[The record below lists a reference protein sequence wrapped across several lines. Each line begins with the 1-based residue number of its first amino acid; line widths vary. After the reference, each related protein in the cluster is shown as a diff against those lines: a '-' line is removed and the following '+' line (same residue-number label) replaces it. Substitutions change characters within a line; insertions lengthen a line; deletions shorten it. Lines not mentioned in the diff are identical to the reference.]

1 MSFDS
6 IYKKIKTSFEKTT
19 GHTVYPDS
27 DLGIRMKIFAGELA
41 SLESQ
46 IAESEKQM
54 FPQTA
59 TGVFLARHGQC
70 RDIAKKEAM
79 AAVGVLRF
87 SRSTPASNAI
97 IIPAG
102 TLCTSSSGGGM
113 MYATTTE
120 GMIAKNETSCD
131 IPAVAQEI
139 GLDGNILAKKID
151 TLVSTLAGV
160 EKVEN
165 PANFSGGRPA
175 ESDESFR
182 ARLLDS
188 YINVSN
194 GTNLKFYQDF
204 ALRHPVV
211 TSAKAVMETSGNQLT
226 LYVTDFF
233 RTISQSVIQ
242 ELQAQLE
249 EIRDLNLKVVVKAA
263 TPVVTDITLKILMRS
278 LQNPGLNTNNITE
291 NLRTKI
297 YNLAVGEDVNPYALG
312 AGLKEEV
319 QEAVSVIFVNPNNI
333 RTIAPSSVAS
343 PNKID
348 LIFERV

>member
-6 IYKKIKTSFEKTT
+6 IYQKIKTSFEQET

-27 DLGIRMKIFAGELA
+27 DLGIRMQIFAGELF

-59 TGVFLARHGQC
+59 TGSFLARHGQC
-70 RDIAKKEAM
+70 RDVQKKEAM

-87 SRSTPASNAI
+87 SRATPATSTI
-97 IIPAG
+97 VIPAG
-102 TLCTSSSGGGM
+102 SLCTSSAGGGM

-120 GMIAKNETSCD
+120 GIIAPNATSCD

-165 PANFSGGRPA
+165 PENFSGGRPA
-175 ESDESFR
+175 ESDDSFR
-182 ARLLDS
+182 SRLLDS

-204 ALRHPVV
+204 AMRHPVV
-211 TSAKAVMETSGNQLT
+211 TSAKAVMEPTGNQLT

-233 RTISQSVIQ
+233 RSISQDVVNEIQ
-242 ELQAQLE
+242 ADIKA
-249 EIRDLNLKVVVKAA
+249 IRDLNLNVVVKAA
-263 TPVVTDITLKILMRS
+263 TPVSTDIIIKIQLRS
-278 LQNPGLNTNNITE
+278 LQNPFLKIGTITE
-291 NLRTKI
+291 NLRMKL
-297 YNLAVGEDVNPYALG
+297 YNLSVGEDVNPYALG
-312 AGLKEEV
+312 AGLQEDLN
-319 QEAVSVIFVNPNNI
+319 EAVSVIFTKPTTVS
-333 RTIAPSSVAS
+333 TIAPTSVAK
-343 PNKID
+343 PNSID
-348 LIFERV
+348 VILERV